1 MYFFLYLCAFICG
14 DISIEKYILHYN
26 MKHYLFILIA
36 TIGLVSCGTQAQSTQ
51 AEANA
56 NTQNP
61 IMPIVYVG
69 ENTDVVRTDYLP
81 TLNLEDSVVY
91 ATEASYAIANVT
103 AEGFTLTGNNAL
115 SVLSVDVPAKG
126 LHYDIP
132 IVPTGARV
140 QALVTESCTDSTIT
154 MKLLQPFASVQ
165 WRVFWQDSQVPA
177 CAIENAQGDEY
188 ATIHLNN
195 AWKEVKGRSFLRVYA
210 YADGQMLNDILVP
223 LQDGKPV
230 TDVAELTR
238 FDDQAQILYSLMIDR
253 FYNGN
258 KNNDWKMNNPEVLD
272 IVDYQGGDIKGI
284 QKKIEEGFFD
294 ELGITT
300 IWISPITQNPWDAWG
315 MYPFANGNKYDST
328 KTYTKFSGYH
338 GYWPIFATEVEKR
351 FTTEQELHD
360 MLASAHKHGMNVIL
374 DYVANHMHINSPTL
388 QAHPD
393 WHTDSILPD
402 GRRNF
407 ELWDEAR
414 LTTWFDVHIPTLD
427 LERPE
432 VCAPMTD
439 SALVWLEKFVFDGF
453 RHDACKHIPLNY
465 WRELGKKMKQRYPDR
480 HIWMIGETY
489 GDPTLIGSYVK
500 SGMLNAQFDFNIY
513 HTAIDVLGK
522 ENQSLKRMN
531 STILESLAAYG
542 AHHTMGNISGNHDKC
557 RFISLAGKAV
567 SWNENDKA
575 AGWEREIGVTADGNK
590 ELEAHAY
597 KMAMLLEVINFT
609 IPGVPCVYQG
619 DEYGEAGANDP
630 DNRHMLKFD
639 GLNAEQ
645 AAFRVKVQDL
655 AQLRRNNMALLY
667 GEYIPVEVTD
677 DTLHFQRIYMGDV
690 IDVVIALNGE
700 SSITINGEKVWTL

>member
-1 MYFFLYLCAFICG
+1 
-14 DISIEKYILHYN
+14 
-26 MKHYLFILIA
+26 MKHIFFILLA
-36 TIGLVSCGTQAQSTQ
+36 TIGLISCGNTAQNAQ
-51 AEANA
+51 NEANA

-61 IMPIVYVG
+61 IMPIAYVG
-69 ENTDVVRTDYLP
+69 ENTQIVRTDYLP
-81 TLNLEDSVVY
+81 ALTAEDTVVY
-91 ATEASYAIANVT
+91 ATEPSYSVQEVT
-103 AEGFTLTGNNAL
+103 ADGFTLVGDQTL
-115 SVLSVDVPAKG
+115 SVLSVDVPNKN

-132 IVPTGARV
+132 IVPAGARV

-154 MKLLQPFASVQ
+154 LKLLQDFETVQ
-165 WRVFWQDSQVPA
+165 WRAFWQDMHLEN
-177 CAIENAQGDEY
+177 AIENEQGEEY
-188 ATIHLNN
+188 ATIHLDK
-195 AWKEVKGRSFLRVYA
+195 AWQATQGRTFLRVYA
-210 YADGQMLNDILVP
+210 RGDGQMLNDLLIP

-230 TDVAELTR
+230 TDVAQLTR
-238 FDDQAQILYSLMIDR
+238 FDDQAQVLYSLMIDR
-253 FYNGN
+253 FHNGN
-258 KNNDWKMNNPEVLD
+258 KKNDWKMNSPEVLD
-272 IVDYQGGDIKGI
+272 IVDYQGGDIAGI
-284 QKKIEEGFFD
+284 TKKIKEGFFE

-338 GYWPIFATEVEKR
+338 GYWPIYATEVEKR

-360 MLASAHKHGMNVIL
+360 MLATAHEHGMNVIL

-439 SALVWLEKFVFDGF
+439 SALVWLDKFAFDGF

-489 GDPTLIGSYVK
+489 GDPALIGSYVK
-500 SGMLNAQFDFNIY
+500 TGMLNAQFDFNIY

-522 ENQSLKRMN
+522 PEQSLTKMN
-531 STILESLAAYG
+531 NTILESLAAYG

-567 SWNENDKA
+567 RWDENDKA
-575 AGWEREIGVTADGNK
+575 AGWTRHIGVTADGNK

-597 KMAMLLEVINFT
+597 RMAMLLEVINFT

-630 DNRHMLKFD
+630 DNRHMMKFD
-639 GLNAEQ
+639 GLNKEQ
-645 AAFRVKVQDL
+645 AAFRAQVQEL

-677 DTLHFQRIYMGDV
+677 TLLHFQRVYMGDV
-690 IDVVIALNGE
+690 VDVVIDLNGE
-700 SSITINGEKVWTL
+700 SSITVNGDKVWSI

>member
-1 MYFFLYLCAFICG
+1 
-14 DISIEKYILHYN
+14 
-26 MKHYLFILIA
+26 MKHIFLILLA
-36 TIGLVSCGTQAQSTQ
+36 TIGLISCGNKAQNAQ
-51 AEANA
+51 NEANA

-61 IMPIVYVG
+61 IMPIVFVG
-69 ENTDVVRTDYLP
+69 ENTEVILTDYLP
-81 TLNLEDSVVY
+81 ALTAEDQVVFT
-91 ATEASYAIANVT
+91 TEPSYQVSNVT
-103 AEGFTLTGNNAL
+103 AESITLNGDYTL
-115 SVLSVDVPAKG
+115 SVLSVDVPNKG

-132 IVPTGARV
+132 IVPQSQYEVGLATK
-140 QALVTESCTDSTIT
+140 SFSDSTLTISV
-154 MKLLQPFASVQ
+154 LNEYEHLQF
-165 WRVFWQDSQVPA
+165 RVLWQDTRA
-177 CAIENAQGDEY
+177 KEY
-188 ATIHLNN
+188 VEYEQYGSEATITIEPT
-195 AWKEVKGRSFLRVYA
+195 WRESKGRSFIRVYA
-210 YADGQMLNDILVP
+210 YADGKHLNDLLIP
-223 LQDGKPV
+223 MQDGKV
-230 TDVAELTR
+230 VNDVAQLTR
-238 FDDQAQILYSLMIDR
+238 FDDHAQILYSLMIDR
-253 FYNGN
+253 FHNGN
-258 KNNDWKMNNPEVLD
+258 KNNDWKMNSPEVLD

-284 QKKIEEGFFD
+284 EKKIKEGFFE

-315 MYPFANGNKYDST
+315 MYPFPNGNKYDST

-360 MLASAHKHGMNVIL
+360 MLATAHEHGMNVIL

-393 WHTDSILPD
+393 WHTDSILPN

-432 VCAPMTD
+432 VCSPMTD
-439 SALVWLEKFVFDGF
+439 SALVWLDKFAFDGF

-465 WRELGKKMKQRYPDR
+465 WRELGAKMKQRYPDR

-489 GDPTLIGSYVK
+489 GDPALIGSYVK
-500 SGMLNAQFDFNIY
+500 TGMLNAQFDFNIY

-522 ENQSLKRMN
+522 PEQSLTRMN
-531 STILESLAAYG
+531 NTILESLGAYG

-557 RFISLAGKAV
+557 RFISLAGGAV
-567 SWNENDKA
+567 RWDENDKA
-575 AGWEREIGVTADGNK
+575 AGWTREIGVTADGDK
-590 ELEAHAY
+590 AKEAHAY
-597 KMAMLLEVINFT
+597 RMAMLLEVINFT

-630 DNRHMLKFD
+630 DNRHMMKFD

-645 AAFRVKVQDL
+645 AAFRTKVQEL

-667 GEYIPVEVTD
+667 GEYVPVKVI
-677 DTLHFQRIYMGDV
+677 DTLLHFQRVYMGDV
-690 IDVVIALNGE
+690 VDVVIDLNGE
-700 SSITINGEKVWTL
+700 SSITVNGDKVWIL

>member
-1 MYFFLYLCAFICG
+1 MKKILLSILVASSLMACCNCACG
-14 DISIEKYILHYN
+14 DR
-26 MKHYLFILIA
+26 
-36 TIGLVSCGTQAQSTQ
+36 
-51 AEANA
+51 NA

-61 IMPIVYVG
+61 IMPIVYNGG
-69 ENTDVVRTDYLP
+69 EQVIYLTDYLP
-81 TLNLEDSVVY
+81 QVSNFDNLVFTTEPSYQVLSTENGLLTLVGD
-91 ATEASYAIANVT
+91 
-103 AEGFTLTGNNAL
+103 LTL
-115 SVLSVDVPAKG
+115 SVLSATDKESG
-126 LHYDIP
+126 IQYDIP
-132 IVPTGARV
+132 VTPQSNYEVG
-140 QALVTESCTDSTIT
+140 LVTKSFTDSTIT
-154 MKLLQPFASVQ
+154 IGVLNDYEHLQF
-165 WRVFWQDSQVPA
+165 RVLWQDTRATEYINYEQYGTEATLTIEPA
-177 CAIENAQGDEY
+177 WRES
-188 ATIHLNN
+188 
-195 AWKEVKGRSFLRVYA
+195 KGRSFIRVYA
-210 YADGQMLNDILVP
+210 MGDGKRLNDLLIP
-223 LQDGKPV
+223 LENGKV
-230 TDVAELTR
+230 VSDVAELTR
-238 FDDQAQILYSLMIDR
+238 HDDQAQVLYSLMIDR
-253 FYNGN
+253 FHNGN
-258 KNNDWKMNNPEVLD
+258 KANDWKMNSPEVLD
-272 IVDYQGGDIKGI
+272 IVDYQGGDIAGI
-284 QKKIEEGFFD
+284 TQKIKDGFFT
-294 ELGITT
+294 ELGINT

-315 MYPFANGNKYDST
+315 MNKFPNGNKYDNT

-338 GYWPIFATEVEKR
+338 GYWPIFTTEVEKR
-351 FTTEQELHD
+351 FTTEEELHE
-360 MLASAHKHGMNVIL
+360 MLAVAHEHGLNVIL

-432 VCAPMTD
+432 VCSPMTD
-439 SALVWLEKFVFDGF
+439 SALVWLDKFAFDGF

-465 WRELGKKMKQRYPDR
+465 WRELGAKMKQRYPDR

-489 GDPTLIGSYVK
+489 GDPSLIGSYVK
-500 SGMLNAQFDFNIY
+500 SGMLNSQFDFNIY

-522 ENQSLKRMN
+522 PNQSLQKMHE
-531 STILESLAAYG
+531 TVMQSLAAYG
-542 AHHTMGNISGNHDKC
+542 SHHTMGNISGNHDKC

-567 SWNENDKA
+567 SWSENDKA

-630 DNRHMLKFD
+630 DNRHMMKFN
-639 GLNAEQ
+639 GLSNEQ
-645 AAFRVKVQDL
+645 AAFRAKVQEL

-677 DTLHFQRIYMGDV
+677 NTLHFQRVYMGDV
-690 IDVVIALNGE
+690 VDVVITLNGE
-700 SSITINGEKVWTL
+700 SSIAINGEKLWTL

>member
-1 MYFFLYLCAFICG
+1 
-14 DISIEKYILHYN
+14 
-26 MKHYLFILIA
+26 MKHIFLILLA
-36 TIGLVSCGTQAQSTQ
+36 SIGLISCGNKAQNAQ
-51 AEANA
+51 NEANA

-61 IMPIVYVG
+61 IMPIVFVG
-69 ENTDVVRTDYLP
+69 ENTEVIITDYLP
-81 TLNLEDSVVY
+81 ALTQEDEVLFS
-91 ATEASYAIANVT
+91 TEPSYQVSNVT
-103 AEGFTLTGNNAL
+103 ADAFTLNGDHTL
-115 SVLSVDVPAKG
+115 SILSVDVPAKG

-132 IVPTGARV
+132 IVPQSQYEVGLATK
-140 QALVTESCTDSTIT
+140 SFSDSTLTISVL
-154 MKLLQPFASVQ
+154 KEYEHLQF
-165 WRVFWQDSQVPA
+165 RVLWQDTRA
-177 CAIENAQGDEY
+177 KEY
-188 ATIHLNN
+188 VEYEQYGSEATITIEP
-195 AWKEVKGRSFLRVYA
+195 AWRESKGRSFIRVYA
-210 YADGQMLNDILVP
+210 YADGKHLNDLLIP
-223 LQDGKPV
+223 MQDGKV
-230 TDVAELTR
+230 VNDVAQLTR
-238 FDDQAQILYSLMIDR
+238 FDDHAQILYSLMIDR
-253 FYNGN
+253 FHNGN
-258 KNNDWKMNNPEVLD
+258 KKNDWKMNSPEVLD

-284 QKKIEEGFFD
+284 QKKIEEGFFE

-315 MYPFANGNKYDST
+315 MNKFPNGNKYDST

-360 MLASAHKHGMNVIL
+360 MLATAHKHGMNVIL

-432 VCAPMTD
+432 VCSPMTD
-439 SALVWLEKFVFDGF
+439 SALVWLDKFAFDGF

-465 WRELGKKMKQRYPDR
+465 WRELGAKMKQRYPDR

-489 GDPTLIGSYVK
+489 GDPALIGSYVK
-500 SGMLNAQFDFNIY
+500 TGMLNAQFDFNIY

-522 ENQSLKRMN
+522 PEQSLTKMN
-531 STILESLAAYG
+531 NTILESLGAYG

-557 RFISLAGKAV
+557 RFISLAGQAV
-567 SWNENDKA
+567 SWDENDKA
-575 AGWEREIGVTADGNK
+575 AGWTRHIGVTADGNK

-597 KMAMLLEVINFT
+597 RMAMLLEVINFT

-630 DNRHMLKFD
+630 DNRHMMKFD
-639 GLNAEQ
+639 GLNKEQ
-645 AAFRVKVQDL
+645 AAFRAKVQEL

-677 DTLHFQRIYMGDV
+677 TLLHFQRTYMGDIV
-690 IDVVIALNGE
+690 DVVIDLNGE
-700 SSITINGEKVWTL
+700 SSITMNGDKVWML

>member
-1 MYFFLYLCAFICG
+1 
-14 DISIEKYILHYN
+14 
-26 MKHYLFILIA
+26 MKHIFFILLA
-36 TIGLVSCGTQAQSTQ
+36 TIGLISCSNNAQN
-51 AEANA
+51 AHNEANA

-61 IMPIVYVG
+61 IMPIVFTG
-69 ENTDVVRTDYLP
+69 ENTQVILTDYLP
-81 TLNLEDSVVY
+81 ALTEEDEAVFS
-91 ATEASYAIANVT
+91 TEPSYQVTNVT
-103 AEGFTLTGNNAL
+103 AEGFTLNGDHTL
-115 SVLSVDVPAKG
+115 SVLTVEVPAKG

-132 IVPTGARV
+132 IVPQSPYEVGLT
-140 QALVTESCTDSTIT
+140 TKSFSDSTIT
-154 MKLLQPFASVQ
+154 IGVLNQYEHLQF
-165 WRVFWQDSQVPA
+165 RIFWQDTRA
-177 CAIENAQGDEY
+177 KEY
-188 ATIHLNN
+188 INYEQYGTEATITIEP
-195 AWKEVKGRSFLRVYA
+195 AWRESKGRSFVRVYA
-210 YADGQMLNDILVP
+210 YADGKHLNDLLIP
-223 LQDGKPV
+223 MQDGKV
-230 TDVAELTR
+230 VNDVAQLTR
-238 FDDQAQILYSLMIDR
+238 YDDHAQILYSLMIDR

-258 KNNDWKMNNPEVLD
+258 KNNDWKMNSPEVLD

-284 QKKIEEGFFD
+284 QKKIEDGFFE

-315 MYPFANGNKYDST
+315 MYPFPNGNKYDHT

-360 MLASAHKHGMNVIL
+360 MLATAHQHGMNVIL

-432 VCAPMTD
+432 VCSPMTD
-439 SALVWLEKFVFDGF
+439 SALVWLDKFAFDGF

-465 WRELGKKMKQRYPDR
+465 WRELGKKMKQRYPNR

-489 GDPTLIGSYVK
+489 GDPALIGSYVK
-500 SGMLNAQFDFNIY
+500 TGMLNAQFDFNIY

-531 STILESLAAYG
+531 ATIMESLAAYG

-557 RFISLAGKAV
+557 RFISLAGGAV

-575 AGWEREIGVTADGNK
+575 AGWEREIGVTADGNPEK
-590 ELEAHAY
+590 EEQAY
-597 KMAMLLEVINFT
+597 KAAMLLEVINLT
-609 IPGVPCVYQG
+609 IPGVPCIYQG

-630 DNRHMLKFD
+630 DNRHMLKFN
-639 GLNAEQ
+639 GLSERQ
-645 AAFRVKVQDL
+645 QQFRNEVQQL
-655 AQLRRNNMALLY
+655 VQLRRNSLPLIY
-667 GEYIPVEVTD
+667 GEYIPVTVTD
-677 DTLHFQRIYMGDV
+677 TLWVFDRTYMGETV
-690 IDVVIALNGE
+690 RVSIDLANLAY
-700 SSITINGEKVWTL
+700 SIN

>member
-1 MYFFLYLCAFICG
+1 
-14 DISIEKYILHYN
+14 
-26 MKHYLFILIA
+26 MKHVFFILLVA
-36 TIGLVSCGTQAQSTQ
+36 FGLVSCNTTTTQSTQ
-51 AEANA
+51 PEANA

-61 IMPIVYVG
+61 IMPITFVG
-69 ENTDVVRTDYLP
+69 NPTHVVLTDYLP
-81 TLNLEDSVVY
+81 GLGAEDAVVY
-91 ATEASYAIANVT
+91 STEPSYTVQNIT
-103 AEGFTLTGNNAL
+103 AEGFDLCGDYTL
-115 SVLSVDVPAKG
+115 SVLSIDVPSKG
-126 LHYDIP
+126 AHYDIAITP
-132 IVPTGARV
+132 AGARQPAV
-140 QALVTESCTDSTIT
+140 VTESCTDSTVTLRLLHT
-154 MKLLQPFASVQ
+154 MEHVQ
-165 WRVFWQDSQVPA
+165 WRAFWQDTKLDVS
-177 CAIENAQGDEY
+177 AIEYGQYDKY
-188 ATIHLNN
+188 ATIHLNK
-195 AWKEVKGRSFLRVYA
+195 AWQEVKGRTFLRVYA
-210 YADGQMLNDILVP
+210 RGDGQMLNDILIP

-238 FDDQAQILYSLMIDR
+238 FDDQAQVLYSLMIDR
-253 FYNGN
+253 FHNGN
-258 KNNDWKMNNPEVLD
+258 KKNDWKMNSPEVLD
-272 IVDYQGGDIKGI
+272 IVDYQGGDIAGI
-284 QKKIEEGFFD
+284 TKKINEGFFE

-315 MYPFANGNKYDST
+315 MNVFANGNKYDST
-328 KTYTKFSGYH
+328 KAYTKFSGYH
-338 GYWPIFATEVEKR
+338 GYWPIFTTEVEKR

-360 MLASAHKHGMNVIL
+360 MLATAHAHGMNVIL

-432 VCAPMTD
+432 VCSPMTD
-439 SALVWLEKFVFDGF
+439 SALVWLEKFAFDGF

-465 WRELGKKMKQRYPDR
+465 WRELGQKMKQRYPDR

-489 GDPTLIGSYVK
+489 GDPALIGSYVK
-500 SGMLNAQFDFNIY
+500 TGMLNAQFDFNIY

-531 STILESLAAYG
+531 STILESLSAYG

-575 AGWEREIGVTADGNK
+575 AGWEREIGVTANGDK
-590 ELEAHAY
+590 ALEAHAY

-630 DNRHMLKFD
+630 DNRHMMKFK
-639 GLNAEQ
+639 GLNQEQ
-645 AAFRVKVQDL
+645 KLFREKVQQL
-655 AQLRRNNMALLY
+655 AQIRRSNMALLY
-667 GEYIPVEVTD
+667 GEYIPVKVI
-677 DTLHFQRIYMGDV
+677 DTQLCFQRIYMGNV
-690 IDVVIALNGE
+690 VDVVIDLNGE
-700 SSITINGEKVWTL
+700 SSIAVNGEKVWTL